1 MTCNDGE
8 VATAWCRAGRGL
20 VMRSLWQVAPLL
32 ASGELVQVLA
42 DIPTPSADLLAVHGA
57 DPPRRVR
64 AVLDH
69 LVDGLA
75 RRLPIR
81 PVPAPAAASRAT

>member
-1 MTCNDGE
+1 
-8 VATAWCRAGRGL
+8 
-20 VMRSLWQVAPLL
+20 MRSLWQVAPLL
-32 ASGELVQVLA
+32 VSGELVQVLA

-75 RRLPIR
+75 RRLPVR
-81 PVPAPAAASRAT
+81 PAPAPAPAAASTAT